1 MAHPNIRKRVLIIVS
16 NTEAAEILGILLRG
30 HEYDVVVEHA
40 GLSGLTVAKSYY
52 PDAVILDLETSA
64 TDNYEIAARLRSM
77 SALRDVYLI
86 SLSNSSSAPSLDDV
100 SRIDSHLK
108 KPIGYKM
115 IPAILS
121 HHFLNQE
128 SGRANSL
135 TLA

>member
-1 MAHPNIRKRVLIIVS
+1 MAHPNIQKRVLIIAS
-16 NTEAAEILGILLRG
+16 NTEAAEILSILLRA

-77 SALRDVYLI
+77 SELRRVYLI
-86 SLSNSSSAPSLDDV
+86 SVSNSSSAPSLDGV
-100 SRIDSHLK
+100 SRIDSHLN

-115 IPAILS
+115 IPVLLS
-121 HHFLNQE
+121 HHFLNRE
-128 SGRANSL
+128 IG
-135 TLA
+135 